1 MEFLPGGRAPGGRCP
16 RNVDYAQL
24 TAGIAVEMEH
34 TPDPRIARE
43 IACDH
48 LTEDPSYYT
57 KLATIHLDGV
67 ARRRRWWLVGG
78 VVAAGLAGF
87 AVGVVA
93 SKA

>member
-34 TPDPRIARE
+34 TRDPRTARE

-48 LTEDPSYYT
+48 LTEDPAYYA
-57 KLATIHLDGV
+57 KLATIHLDG
-67 ARRRRWWLVGG
+67 ATRRRWWL
-78 VVAAGLAGF
+78 AAGIVATAALGIV
-87 AVGVVA
+87 VGWHVGRR
-93 SKA
+93 

>member
-1 MEFLPGGRAPGGRCP
+1 MEFIPGRAPGGRCP
-16 RNVDYAQL
+16 RNVDYVQL
-24 TAGIAVEMEH
+24 TAGITVEMEH
-34 TPDPRIARE
+34 TRDPRIARE

-57 KLATIHLDGV
+57 KLATIHLDG
-67 ARRRRWWLVGG
+67 AGARRWWIVGG

-87 AVGVVA
+87 LVGVVA